1 MAEHDAPPASAAT
14 GQAELAQ
21 LLAGLRQRFAE
32 QLGERLQAIGSQLQQ
47 LALPGTGAVDVS
59 ALHRE
64 VHGLTG
70 AAGTF
75 GLPEVSRRAR
85 ALELPLAALLRGD
98 ASPDAATLEGLRQ
111 ALADLMAA
119 APESD
124 KDAAN
129 ALPVPGPEPRDS
141 DLPFVFHHGYSGA
154 AATTWNHALQQAA
167 YRVEEVAD
175 LPALCDAWSVKPPPP
190 GTVLLLDLPAQ
201 GDVHTVLDPLRGLA
215 VDQGRPLVVATVEGE
230 DLRQRLQLARA
241 GVRRTLSRP
250 LDAVRLVEQLDV
262 LTGRRPDRPYRVLLV
277 DDDPLLLDA
286 QAAVLRSAG
295 LEVLVSDQALK
306 TLDLLETFHPDVLLL
321 DVYMPD
327 ASGPE
332 LAAILRE
339 REAWMDLPVLFLSA
353 ETDLTQQLL
362 ALNLGGDDFLVKPVQ
377 PEHLIAAVSARARR
391 ARQNAALRRRLQTAL
406 YERER
411 EHLALDQH
419 AIVSVADAQGRILYA
434 NELFCR
440 VSGYPREQVVGLSHH
455 LLRTSAHPPGFYG
468 AIREAIFAG
477 RVWQDEVCCRRS
489 DGSLYWT
496 ETTITPFLDEQG
508 RLYQY
513 VAVQTDIS
521 HIKAVEAALRR
532 QRDMQ
537 QVISLAAADLM
548 AAGPAEAPQVIRQ
561 ALAATGT
568 QLQAGRAYLY
578 TFARDGQRLGAGHV
592 WCAPGI
598 EPMPGDLQHVAQAQL
613 PWLRRQLS
621 ADGVLQLPD
630 VPGLGPQ
637 DTPQR
642 ELLQRCGVR
651 SLLVLTL
658 QHEGRPIGFLAY
670 SAHHGPRV
678 WTESEIG
685 LLKVLREVIASALLR
700 NWADAALRKSES
712 RLNFLVSSSPV
723 TIHSR
728 EAQAPFAL
736 RYVSPNLQQLLG
748 LRTTDLTDAADG
760 LDAFLHPDDRAMV
773 ASSRPAILRDDA
785 LRMEFRLCLPQGG
798 SRWVLEQS
806 RLVCDE
812 AGRPLEII
820 GYWMD
825 ITERKRFEAELSAFN
840 LELEQRVEA
849 QTRSVLQS
857 ERLAQATLDAMS
869 ARVVILDGQGHIVAT
884 NRAWRDFAGGRS
896 VRQAEDYLHYCEQG
910 DPGKG
915 LPAVPALT
923 AAIRSV
929 MGDLRRSAVLE
940 NSVVIKGE
948 PHWFVSRVE
957 RFGTRDEPRILVSH
971 EDITALKLAERAQ
984 LRSQRLESLGT
995 LAGGVAH
1002 DLNNALAPVLMG
1014 MSLLK
1019 EQYPEESRLFDMI
1032 EGSARRGADMVR
1044 QLLTFARGAEGE
1056 RVPVQPQPLLHEV
1069 ERLVKGSFPKNIEL
1083 RVQADEGLPA
1093 VLGDATQLHQ
1103 VLLNLCVN
1111 ARDAMPG
1118 GGALALRAH
1127 VVELDEAYAR
1137 SISDAR
1143 PGHYLA
1149 LKVTDT
1155 GTGIAPDIVDRIFDP
1170 FFTTKS
1176 ADRGTG
1182 LGLSTVLGIVRA
1194 HGGFVQVYSQPG
1206 QGSQFTVYLPVVAPV
1221 TDASAGAGAS
1231 GAAREAFHG
1240 QGETVLFVDD
1250 EAVVREV
1257 GYTVLER
1264 LNVRPVLA
1272 VDGADGLVQAT
1283 AHREQL
1289 RAVITDLHMPH
1300 MDGLAFV
1307 RALRRSLPDMPVILA
1322 SGRVDE
1328 SVAAELQALGVTQRL
1343 DKPFTQEQ
1351 LARALRVALGA

>member
-1 MAEHDAPPASAAT
+1 LAEHEAPQSLAPG

-21 LLAGLRQRFAE
+21 LLSGLRQRFAE
-32 QLGERLQAIGSQLQQ
+32 QLGDRLQSIGGQLRR
-47 LALPGTGAVDVS
+47 LADAGTASVDLD

-75 GLPEVSRRAR
+75 GLPEVSRCAR
-85 ALELPLAALLRGD
+85 ALEVPLAALLRGEGV
-98 ASPDAATLEGLRQ
+98 PDVATHRTLQQ
-111 ALADLMAA
+111 ALAALAA
-119 APESD
+119 AVT
-124 KDAAN
+124 AAGG
-129 ALPVPGPEPRDS
+129 ARAPAPAPVPPAPPPQHPDAVI
-141 DLPFVFHHGYSGA
+141 PCVFHHGGA
-154 AATTWNHALQQAA
+154 DMAEAGWTDALRDAG
-167 YRVEEVAD
+167 YRTEAVAD
-175 LPALCDAWSVKPPPP
+175 LAALCRAWAQQPAPA
-190 GTVLLLDLPAQ
+190 GAVLLLDLPTPMAVQPALDQLQPLTSAQ
-201 GDVHTVLDPLRGLA
+201 GM
-215 VDQGRPLVVATVEGE
+215 PLVLATLPDD
-230 DLRQRLQLARA
+230 DLALRLRLARA
-241 GVRRTLSRP
+241 GVRRTLPRP
-250 LDAVRLVEQLDV
+250 LEAARLIDQLDS
-262 LTGRRPDRPYRVLLV
+262 LTGRRPDKPYCVLLV
-277 DDDPLLLDA
+277 DDDPLLLQA
-286 QAAVLRSAG
+286 QAAVLRGAG
-295 LEVLVSDQALK
+295 MEVRVTDHPLQ
-306 TLDLLETFHPDVLLL
+306 TLALLEDFRPDVLVL
-321 DVYMPD
+321 DVYMPE

-332 LAAILRE
+332 LAALLRE
-339 REAWMDLPVLFLSA
+339 REAWLDLPVLFLSA

-377 PEHLIAAVSARARR
+377 PDHLVAAVSARARR

-419 AIVSVADAQGRILYA
+419 AIVSVADPQGHILYA
-434 NELFCR
+434 NDLFCR
-440 VSGYPREQVVGLSHH
+440 VSGYSHERVVGLSHQV
-455 LLRTSAHPPGFYG
+455 LRTAVHPPAFYD
-468 AIREAIFAG
+468 AMREAIRAG
-477 RVWQDEVCCRRS
+477 RVWRDEVCCRRA

-496 ETTITPFLDEQG
+496 ETTITPFLDAQG

-513 VAVQTDIS
+513 AAIQTDIS
-521 HIKAVEAALRR
+521 HIKAVEAALRQ

-537 QVISLAAADLM
+537 RVISLAAAELM
-548 AAGPAEAPQVIRQ
+548 AAAPCEAPAVIDQ
-561 ALAATGT
+561 ALAASGT
-568 QLQAGRAYLY
+568 QLQAERAYLY
-578 TFARDGQRLGAGHV
+578 TFARDGHRFNAGHV

-598 EPMPGDLQHVAQAQL
+598 APMPGDVHGHALTQL
-613 PWLRRQLS
+613 PWLQQHLS

-630 VPGLGPQ
+630 VRLLAPADQPVG
-637 DTPQR
+637 

-651 SLLVLTL
+651 SLLVLAL
-658 QHEGRPIGFLAY
+658 QHKGRPIGFLAY
-670 SAHHGPRV
+670 STQRTPRV
-678 WTESEIG
+678 WSDAEVA
-685 LLKVLREVIASALLR
+685 LLKVLRDVMASALLR

-728 EAQAPFAL
+728 EPQAPFAL
-736 RYVSPNLQQLLG
+736 RYVSPNVPQLLG
-748 LRTTDLTDAADG
+748 FDAQALTDGQADLAAS
-760 LDAFLHPDDRAMV
+760 LHPDDRESV
-773 ASSRPAILRDDA
+773 AGARPAILRDDV
-785 LRMEFRLCLPQGG
+785 LRLEYRLRLPQGG
-798 SRWVLEQS
+798 YRWVLEQS
-806 RLVCDE
+806 RLVRDD
-812 AGRPLEII
+812 AGQPLEII

-825 ITERKRFEAELSAFN
+825 ITDRKRVEAELSAFN
-840 LELEQRVEA
+840 QELEQRVEA
-849 QTRSVLQS
+849 QTRNVLQS

-869 ARVVILDGQGHIVAT
+869 ARVDMLDGRGHIVAT

-896 VRQAEDYLHYCEQG
+896 ARQASNYLQYCEQG
-910 DPGKG
+910 DPARG
-915 LPAVPALT
+915 LPALPALVT
-923 AAIRSV
+923 AIRSV
-929 MGDLRRSAVLE
+929 MDGQQRNAMLE
-940 NSVVIKGE
+940 NSVVIDGA

-957 RFGTRDEPRILVSH
+957 RFGTREEPRIVVSH

-1014 MSLLK
+1014 MNLLK
-1019 EQYPEESRLFDMI
+1019 EQYPEESRLFEMI

-1044 QLLTFARGAEGE
+1044 QLLTFARGADGE
-1056 RVPVQPQPLLHEV
+1056 RVPVQPQPLLREI
-1069 ERLVKGSFPKNIEL
+1069 ERLMKGSFPKNIEL
-1083 RVQADEGLPA
+1083 QVHADDGLPA
-1093 VLGDATQLHQ
+1093 VMGDATQLHQ

-1118 GGALALRAH
+1118 GGTLAVRAQP
-1127 VVELDEAYAR
+1127 VELDEAYAR

-1149 LKVTDT
+1149 LKVSDT
-1155 GTGIAPDIVDRIFDP
+1155 GTGIAADILDRIFDP

-1182 LGLSTVLGIVRA
+1182 LGLSTVLGIVRS

-1206 QGSQFTVYLPVVAPV
+1206 QGSLFTVYLPVAAPTAEVGAQVAAPG
-1221 TDASAGAGAS
+1221 TG
-1231 GAAREAFHG
+1231 FHG

-1250 EAVVREV
+1250 EAAVREV

-1264 LNVRPVLA
+1264 LNVQPVLA
-1272 VDGADGLVQAT
+1272 IDGADGLVQAT
-1283 AHREQL
+1283 AHRDRL

-1307 RALRRSLPDMPVILA
+1307 RALRRSLPDVPVILA

-1328 SVAAELQALGVTQRL
+1328 AVAADMQALGVTLRL

-1351 LARALRVALGA
+1351 LARALQVVLG

>member
-1 MAEHDAPPASAAT
+1 MVEHAAPSASAPP

-21 LLAGLRQRFAE
+21 LLGGLRQRFAE

-47 LALPGTGAVDVS
+47 LARSGADAVDVP

-75 GLPEVSRRAR
+75 GLPDVSRRAR
-85 ALELPLAALLRGD
+85 ALELPLAALLRGEAAVD
-98 ASPDAATLEGLRQ
+98 DATLETLRR
-111 ALADLMAA
+111 ALADLEEAARAVHADTPSAA
-119 APESD
+119 AVP
-124 KDAAN
+124 AA
-129 ALPVPGPEPRDS
+129 ALRADGLAS
-141 DLPFVFHHGYSGA
+141 VFHHGCSGA
-154 AATTWNHALQQAA
+154 AATAWTDALLQAG
-167 YRVEEVAD
+167 YRVEAVPD
-175 LPALCDAWSVKPPPP
+175 LAVLCDTWAAAPPPP
-190 GTVLLLDLPAQ
+190 GTVLLLDLPEKAAVPAVI
-201 GDVHTVLDPLRGLA
+201 DRLRGLA
-215 VDQGRPLVVATVEGE
+215 ADQGRPLVMATLQDE
-230 DLRQRLQLARA
+230 DLALRLQLARA

-250 LDAVRLVEQLDV
+250 LDAVRLVEQLDA
-262 LTGRRPDRPYRVLLV
+262 LTGRQPDQPYRVLLV
-277 DDDPLLLDA
+277 DDDPLLLQA
-286 QAAVLRSAG
+286 QAAVLRDAG
-295 LEVLVSDQALK
+295 LEVQVSDQALR
-306 TLDLLETFHPDVLLL
+306 TLDLLEAFHPDVLVL
-321 DVYMPD
+321 DVYMPE

-332 LAAILRE
+332 LAGILRE
-339 REAWMDLPVLFLSA
+339 REAWLDLPVLFLSA

-419 AIVSVADAQGRILYA
+419 AIVSVADAQGRIRYA

-455 LLRTSAHPPGFYG
+455 VLRTSAHPPDFYG
-468 AIREAIFAG
+468 AIRDAIFAG
-477 RVWQDEVCCRRS
+477 RVWQDEVCCRRA

-537 QVISLAAADLM
+537 QAISLAAADLM
-548 AAGPAEAPQVIRQ
+548 AAAPGDAPQVIHQ
-561 ALAATGT
+561 TLATSGT

-578 TFARDGQRLGAGHV
+578 TLARDGQRLGAGHV

-598 EPMPGDLQHVAQAQL
+598 EPMPGNLQQVAHAQL
-613 PWLRRQLS
+613 PWLQQQLTT
-621 ADGVLQLPD
+621 DDVLQLPD
-630 VPGLGPQ
+630 VQGLGPQ
-637 DTPQR
+637 DAPR
-642 ELLQRCGVR
+642 RDLLQRCGVR

-678 WTESEIG
+678 WTDAEIA

-700 NWADAALRKSES
+700 TWADAALRKSES

-748 LRTTDLTDAADG
+748 LQAVDLMDVADG
-760 LDAFLHPDDRAMV
+760 LDTFLHPDDRTTV
-773 ASSRPAILRDDA
+773 ASARLAILRDDA
-785 LRMEFRLCLPQGG
+785 LRQEFRLCLPQGG

-806 RLVCDE
+806 RLVRDE
-812 AGRPLEII
+812 AGRPMEII

-849 QTRSVLQS
+849 QTRSVLES
-857 ERLAQATLDAMS
+857 ERLAQTTLDAMS
-869 ARVVILDGQGHIVAT
+869 ARVVILDRQGDIVAT

-896 VRQAEDYLHYCEQG
+896 VLQAEHYLHYCDHG
-910 DPGKG
+910 DPDTG
-915 LPAVPALT
+915 LPPVPALA

-929 MGDLRRSAVLE
+929 IHDQQRNAVLE

-971 EDITALKLAERAQ
+971 EDITPLKLAEKAQ

-1083 RVQADEGLPA
+1083 RVHADEGLPA

-1118 GGALALRAH
+1118 GGTLDLRAQ

-1206 QGSQFTVYLPVVAPV
+1206 QGSQFTVCLPVAVAV
-1221 TDASAGAGAS
+1221 FDANTGAGT
-1231 GAAREAFHG
+1231 GAVTREAFRG

-1250 EAVVREV
+1250 EAAVREV

-1264 LNVRPVLA
+1264 LNLRPVLA
-1272 VDGADGLVQAT
+1272 VDGADALVQAT

-1328 SVAAELQALGVTQRL
+1328 SVAVELQALGVTQRL

-1351 LARALRVALGA
+1351 LARALQVALGA